1 MLIAAEVDCFDRNG
15 YCAAR
20 RNGADGCMICVM
32 VRGVRIALD
41 FTAPALLALLSLMLP
56 PEALLRTVLAC
67 LLHESA
73 HLLMIALTGQK
84 PALLRISAAG
94 LRLELRAPALCPT
107 GALVKILCAGPAVN
121 LLAAAGFFLLGAPE
135 STAANLSLALFNLLP
150 FRSTDGGSLVDTL
163 TEKLICRRPELPG
176 RLRRG
181 LALMTAALLACG
193 LFAGTFR
200 SPSLWGMLVFLVCD
214 ELLNT

>member
-1 MLIAAEVDCFDRNG
+1 
-15 YCAAR
+15 
-20 RNGADGCMICVM
+20 MICVT
-32 VRGVRIALD
+32 VCGLRLAVD

-94 LRLELRAPALCPT
+94 LRLEMQAPALCPT
-107 GALVKILCAGPAVN
+107 GSLALILCAGPAAN
-121 LLAAAGFFLLGAPE
+121 LLAAGCFLLHGAPE
-135 STAANLSLALFNLLP
+135 SAAANLSLALFNLLP
-150 FRSTDGGSLVDTL
+150 FRSTDGGSLLDAL
-163 TEKLICRRPELPG
+163 TEHRFIRSQPELPG
-176 RLRRG
+176 HLRQS
-181 LALMTAALLACG
+181 LALLTAVLLACG
-193 LFAGTFR
+193 LCTGTLR

-214 ELLNT
+214 ELLNA

>member
-1 MLIAAEVDCFDRNG
+1 MVCFVFFGLRLS
-15 YCAAR
+15 
-20 RNGADGCMICVM
+20 
-32 VRGVRIALD
+32 LD
-41 FTAPALLALLSLMLP
+41 FTAPALLAFLSMYLP
-56 PEALLRTVLAC
+56 PAALARTAAAC

-94 LRLELRAPALCPT
+94 LRLELHAPALCPT

-150 FRSTDGGSLVDTL
+150 FRSTDGGSLLDAL
-163 TEKLICRRPELPG
+163 TEKLICSRPELPG
-176 RLRRG
+176 RLRRC

-193 LFAGTFR
+193 LCAGTFR

-214 ELLNT
+214 ELLNA